1 MGDRTIAVP
10 ATAEQ
15 LAEWRARASAL
26 AIQGGEVLLRL
37 QAARGSARSKS
48 FRRELVTE
56 ADRETE
62 RVVVGGLLQQYP
74 DHAVLAEE
82 GVLTVQ
88 GQKSSQSDWTWIV
101 DPLDGT
107 TNFVHGLP
115 FFAVAIGLAYRS
127 VPVVGVVHAPVLQQ
141 TYSAALGLGATCNG
155 TPLRVSSTSE
165 LADALLATGFA
176 YRRDEQGA
184 VDNIERLRRVMP
196 HCRDVR
202 RFGSAELDLCF
213 VARGAYDAYW
223 EFDLAPYD
231 VAAGAIV
238 VREAGGRVTDI
249 DGGDAWLYGGRILAS
264 NAILHDD
271 VRRFLP

>member
-1 MGDRTIAVP
+1 MTEPAAPVP
-10 ATAEQ
+10 ASPTQ
-15 LAEWRARASAL
+15 LADWRARATAL
-26 AIQGGEVLLRL
+26 AIAGGEVLLRL
-37 QAARGSARSKS
+37 QAARSGARSKG

-62 RVVVGGLLQQYP
+62 RVVVGGLLQQFP

-88 GQKSSQSDWTWIV
+88 GEKSSNSDWTWIV

-155 TPLRVSSTSE
+155 TPLRVSPTTE

-176 YRRDEQGA
+176 YRRDEAGA
-184 VDNIERLRRVMP
+184 VDNLERLRRVMP

-202 RFGSAELDLCF
+202 RFGSAELDLCL

-238 VREAGGRVTDI
+238 VREAGGVVTDI
-249 DGGDAWLYGGRILAS
+249 DGGDEWLFGGRILAS
-264 NAILHDD
+264 NGVLHEQ
-271 VRRFLP
+271 VRQYLP